1 VLLKNLDNIILLKTL
16 VLAFASKKAH
26 VCVLVLNWSVF
37 RAQTTRFCNAYML
50 TMAHS
55 LLAQEVARNKGWIS
69 YTITLADP
77 D

>member
-1 VLLKNLDNIILLKTL
+1 VLLNNSDNKILLKTF

-37 RAQTTRFCNAYML
+37 RAWTPRFCSAYML

-55 LLAQEVARNKGWIS
+55 LLAQEVARNKEWNS
-69 YTITLADP
+69 YTITLADS